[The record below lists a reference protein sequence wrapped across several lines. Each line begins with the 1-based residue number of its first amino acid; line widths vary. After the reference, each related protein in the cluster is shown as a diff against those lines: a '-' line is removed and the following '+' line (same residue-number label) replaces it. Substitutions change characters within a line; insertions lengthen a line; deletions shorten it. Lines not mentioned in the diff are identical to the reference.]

1 MIPATG
7 GVERR
12 ESEAGTADQADVVD
26 STDGLLCETNGRTV
40 DAHPMKANG
49 MEPLRFNVFVE
60 NPQGAT
66 TKIHHDE
73 EKLVPVFEESVSWPY
88 PYAYGFVP
96 GVVSGD
102 GDCLDVFVIS
112 SDPIPS
118 GTQLTCSAIALLEQW
133 QNDEE
138 DHDVLAVPSDEL
150 QHARTIDLDEVHR
163 KITEHI
169 GEVFSHDPDR
179 TLRVGE
185 LLPASAAEALV
196 RGEKLPN

>member
-1 MIPATG
+1 
-7 GVERR
+7 
-12 ESEAGTADQADVVD
+12 
-26 STDGLLCETNGRTV
+26 
-40 DAHPMKANG
+40 MKACG
-49 MEPLRFNVFVE
+49 MEALRFDVFVE

-73 EKLVPVFEESVSWPY
+73 EKLVPLFEEPVSWPY
-88 PYAYGFVP
+88 PYAYGFVL
-96 GVVSGD
+96 GVESGD

-112 SDPIPS
+112 NDPIPS
-118 GTQLTCSAIALLEQW
+118 GTRMTCSAIALLEQW
-133 QNDEE
+133 QNDDE

-150 QHARTIDLDEVHR
+150 EQADAIDLEEVRR
-163 KITEHI
+163 KITKHI

-196 RGEKLPN
+196 RGEKLPK

>member
-1 MIPATG
+1 M
-7 GVERR
+7 
-12 ESEAGTADQADVVD
+12 
-26 STDGLLCETNGRTV
+26 ET
-40 DAHPMKANG
+40 
-49 MEPLRFNVFVE
+49 LRFDVLVD

-66 TKIHHDE
+66 TNIHHDE
-73 EKLVPVFEESVSWPY
+73 EKLVPLFEEPVSWPY

-112 SDPIPS
+112 NDPIPS
-118 GTQLTCSAIALLEQW
+118 GTRITCSAIALLEQW

-150 QHARTIDLDEVHR
+150 EQAHTIDLDEVRR
-163 KITEHI
+163 KIAEHI

-185 LLPASAAEALV
+185 LLPASAAEAPV
-196 RGEKLPN
+196 RGEKPPN